1 MRFFIVS
8 LTIIYLLTFGVSET
22 NKRRNKKFTITMVSY
37 NVRSTWTK
45 RTILQPVPFSHSIV
59 SSRIHN
65 ARGKNIFLRC
75 ENAKT
80 VREKY
85 ATLIHVIFLFYSPRS
100 THAPVK
106 MIRRSGEN
114 ARKNSI
120 ALKFR
125 KHDDVNIKKE
135 RNSVTH
141 FVKNDGKSDAL
152 EILFFFSFTRKDIRD
167 LYRANFFRRTKY

>member
-1 MRFFIVS
+1 
-8 LTIIYLLTFGVSET
+8 
-22 NKRRNKKFTITMVSY
+22 MVSY
-37 NVRSTWTK
+37 TVRSTRTK

-65 ARGKNIFLRC
+65 ARGKNIFLRY

-85 ATLIHVIFLFYSPRS
+85 ATLIHVIFLLYSPRS

-125 KHDDVNIKKE
+125 KHGDVNIKKE
-135 RNSVTH
+135 RNFVKH
-141 FVKNDGKSDAL
+141 FVKTTEKATLLVSFFFAREILAPSIAPASLDAL
-152 EILFFFSFTRKDIRD
+152 NINTRELLRE
-167 LYRANFFRRTKY
+167 LS

>member
-1 MRFFIVS
+1 
-8 LTIIYLLTFGVSET
+8 
-22 NKRRNKKFTITMVSY
+22 MVSY
-37 NVRSTWTK
+37 NVRSTRTK

-65 ARGKNIFLRC
+65 ARGKNIFLRY

-85 ATLIHVIFLFYSPRS
+85 ATLIHVIFLLYSPRS

-125 KHDDVNIKKE
+125 KHGDVNIKKE
-135 RNSVTH
+135 RNFVKH
-141 FVKNDGKSDAL
+141 FVKTTEKATLLVSFFFTREILAPSIAPASLDAL
-152 EILFFFSFTRKDIRD
+152 NINTRELLRE
-167 LYRANFFRRTKY
+167 LS

>member
-1 MRFFIVS
+1 
-8 LTIIYLLTFGVSET
+8 
-22 NKRRNKKFTITMVSY
+22 MVSY
-37 NVRSTWTK
+37 NVRSTRTK

-65 ARGKNIFLRC
+65 ARGKNIFLRY

-85 ATLIHVIFLFYSPRS
+85 ATLIHVIFLLYSPRS

-125 KHDDVNIKKE
+125 KHGDVNIKKE
-135 RNSVTH
+135 RNFVKH
-141 FVKNDGKSDAL
+141 FVKTTEKAMLLVSFFFAREILAPSIAPASLDAL
-152 EILFFFSFTRKDIRD
+152 NINTRELLRE
-167 LYRANFFRRTKY
+167 LS

>member
-1 MRFFIVS
+1 
-8 LTIIYLLTFGVSET
+8 
-22 NKRRNKKFTITMVSY
+22 MVSY
-37 NVRSTWTK
+37 TVRSTRTK

-65 ARGKNIFLRC
+65 ARGKNIFLRY

-85 ATLIHVIFLFYSPRS
+85 ATLIHVIFLLYSPRS

-125 KHDDVNIKKE
+125 KHGDVNIKKE
-135 RNSVTH
+135 RNFVKH
-141 FVKNDGKSDAL
+141 FVKTTEKATLLVSFFFTREILAPSIAPASLDAL
-152 EILFFFSFTRKDIRD
+152 NINTRELLRE
-167 LYRANFFRRTKY
+167 LS

>member
-1 MRFFIVS
+1 
-8 LTIIYLLTFGVSET
+8 
-22 NKRRNKKFTITMVSY
+22 MVSY
-37 NVRSTWTK
+37 NVRSTRTK

-65 ARGKNIFLRC
+65 ARGKNIFLRY

-85 ATLIHVIFLFYSPRS
+85 ATLIHVIFLLYSPRS

-125 KHDDVNIKKE
+125 KHGDVNIKKE
-135 RNSVTH
+135 RNFVKH
-141 FVKNDGKSDAL
+141 FVKTTEKATLLVSFFFAREILAPSIAPASLDAL
-152 EILFFFSFTRKDIRD
+152 NINTRELLRE
-167 LYRANFFRRTKY
+167 LS

>member
-1 MRFFIVS
+1 
-8 LTIIYLLTFGVSET
+8 
-22 NKRRNKKFTITMVSY
+22 MVSY
-37 NVRSTWTK
+37 NVRSTRTK

-65 ARGKNIFLRC
+65 ARGKNIFLRY

-85 ATLIHVIFLFYSPRS
+85 ATLIHVIFLLYSPRS

-125 KHDDVNIKKE
+125 KHGDVNIKKE
-135 RNSVTH
+135 RNFVKH
-141 FVKNDGKSDAL
+141 FVKTTEKATLLVSFFFAREILAPSIAPASLDAL
-152 EILFFFSFTRKDIRD
+152 NINIRE
-167 LYRANFFRRTKY
+167 LLRELS

>member
-1 MRFFIVS
+1 
-8 LTIIYLLTFGVSET
+8 
-22 NKRRNKKFTITMVSY
+22 MVSY
-37 NVRSTWTK
+37 NVRSTRTK

-65 ARGKNIFLRC
+65 ARGKNIFLRY

-85 ATLIHVIFLFYSPRS
+85 ATLIHVIFLLYSPRS

-125 KHDDVNIKKE
+125 KHGDVNIKKE
-135 RNSVTH
+135 RNFVKH
-141 FVKNDGKSDAL
+141 FVKTTEKATLLVSFFFTREILAPSIAPASLDAL
-152 EILFFFSFTRKDIRD
+152 NINIRE
-167 LYRANFFRRTKY
+167 LLRELS

>member
-1 MRFFIVS
+1 MS
-8 LTIIYLLTFGVSET
+8 KT
-22 NKRRNKKFTITMVSY
+22 NKKCNKKLTPTMISY

-65 ARGKNIFLRC
+65 ARGKNIFLRY

-85 ATLIHVIFLFYSPRS
+85 ATLIHVIFLLYSPRS

-125 KHDDVNIKKE
+125 KHGDVNIKKE
-135 RNSVTH
+135 RNSVKH
-141 FVKNDGKSDAL
+141 FVKTTEKATLSKFSS
-152 EILFFFSFTRKDIRD
+152 FFFLYKRD
-167 LYRANFFRRTKY
+167 TGALYRASFFRRTKY